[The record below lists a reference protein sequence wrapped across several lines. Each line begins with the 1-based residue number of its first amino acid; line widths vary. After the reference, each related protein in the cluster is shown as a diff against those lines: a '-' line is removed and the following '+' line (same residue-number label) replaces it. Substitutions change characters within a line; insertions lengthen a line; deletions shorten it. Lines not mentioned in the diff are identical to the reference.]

1 MKIVFVFSSISKS
14 QGSNLGLK
22 PSWRIQQNPVGV
34 SMHAINVFWKWKST
48 LLHILRIYEDMIKLR
63 PANILETVPLHKWV
77 DAVNMLTSF
86 VHLNH
91 QNSNLKLLK
100 ICWFEHF
107 AFTAFNVQRPK
118 IHSPT
123 IWIYRSDK
131 LFEWFS
137 LYFTAGS
144 SIFAA
149 KHAIIGEMK
158 LHWSF
163 WRRDGTVKHPSLSLL
178 GCDLEISIPGLY
190 QQTLPSKWFVV
201 DCITQFLS
209 IISTAFN
216 KEAILD
222 LRQNRG

>member
-1 MKIVFVFSSISKS
+1 MI
-14 QGSNLGLK
+14 NHHRLG
-22 PSWRIQQNPVGV
+22 
-34 SMHAINVFWKWKST
+34 
-48 LLHILRIYEDMIKLR
+48 ILRL
-63 PANILETVPLHKWV
+63 ANILEAVPLQNWA
-77 DAVNMLTSF
+77 DASAILRCF
-86 VHLNH
+86 VHLNQ

-123 IWIYRSDK
+123 IWIYRLDK

-137 LYFTAGS
+137 LHLTAGS
-144 SIFAA
+144 FILVA
-149 KHAIIGEMK
+149 KLSNLFIGEMK

-178 GCDLEISIPGLY
+178 GCDLEISIPRLY

-201 DCITQFLS
+201 DCITHYLS